1 MSEYKQLQEL
11 IFKLTG
17 ANGVAGVELAAS
29 TVAQKEL
36 SKYMPVSVDTLGNVT
51 GKLEGSGTH
60 ILLDAHID
68 QIGMIVTSIDDDG
81 FVKVDKCGGM
91 DRRVLAA
98 HEVTVWGK
106 EPLFGVVTSTPP
118 HLAGKGDTEKAKDF
132 DEIAI
137 DVGLSKDEAT
147 AFIRPGD
154 RVTLN
159 GVRGRLLGNRICSP
173 ALDDRAGV
181 ASILRCLELLKN
193 KKHDC
198 QISVLFSVQEET
210 GGSGARTGGYA
221 AWADESI
228 AVDVSFAYAPDM
240 PREKCG
246 DMGKGTMLGISPILD
261 YKIGCTLEKI
271 AKEKNI
277 PMQFEVMGGKTGTNA
292 DNIQLS
298 REGTKMALLSIA
310 LKNMHTS
317 IEIIDLQDVESTAR
331 LMAEYILERGK
342 RGGRNV

>member
-1 MSEYKQLQEL
+1 MSEHEQMQEL
-11 IFKLTG
+11 IFKLSK
-17 ANGVAGVELAAS
+17 ANGVAGAELTASELAK
-29 TVAQKEL
+29 KEL
-36 SKYMPVSVDTLGNVT
+36 SKYMPVSVDALGNVT
-51 GKLEGSGTH
+51 GKLQGSGTH

-81 FVKVDKCGGM
+81 FIKIDKCGGM
-91 DRRVLAA
+91 DKRILAA

-106 EPLFGVVTSTPP
+106 KPLFGVVTSTPP
-118 HLAGKGDTEKAKDF
+118 HLSSKEDTGKAKDF

-137 DVGLSKDEAT
+137 DVGLSKDKAT
-147 AFIRPGD
+147 ALIRPGD

-159 GVRGRLLGNRICSP
+159 GKQQRLLGNRICSP

-193 KKHDC
+193 KRHHC

-210 GGSGARTGGYA
+210 GGSGAYTGGYTA
-221 AWADESI
+221 AADESI

-246 DMGKGTMLGISPILD
+246 EMGKGTMLGISPILD
-261 YKIGCTLEKI
+261 HEMGRALEKV
-271 AKEKNI
+271 AKEKEI

-292 DNIQLS
+292 DSIQLS
-298 REGTKMALLSIA
+298 REGTKMALLSIP

-342 RGGRNV
+342 RGGDNA